1 MISVNLNSGGT
12 ATLHNFSNYL
22 LSDVD
27 SINVSF
33 PETCGVEK
41 LELTLYKFFRS
52 VFVTK
57 TNLDKEIDWT
67 EVASRLMSSSRQ
79 LRLVVKRKPIGFV
92 PYPDSAPEMVS
103 IYVIETLECGHD
115 QVYMFLDDVEPL
127 VAKRRNCRECAG
139 LLNVAVPKK
148 PAGSVVQIAAED
160 VA

>member
-1 MISVNLNSGGT
+1 MISVNLNSGGA
-12 ATLHNFSNYL
+12 ATLHNFSGYL
-22 LSDVD
+22 LSDID
-27 SINVSF
+27 AINVSF

-41 LELTLYKFFRS
+41 LALTLYKFFRS
-52 VFVTK
+52 VLVTK
-57 TNLDKEIDWT
+57 TNIDAEIDWT
-67 EVASRLMSSSRQ
+67 EVASRLMTGSRQ

-139 LLNVAVPKK
+139 LLSVVAPKK
-148 PAGSVVQIAAED
+148 PSVSVTRLAEE